1 MQENI
6 NKIYTDALNKTAS
19 YLRLIGGNEVAERIV
34 DSVITNH
41 LQVLARRATIATH
54 VHTERGKDVTKS

>member
-1 MQENI
+1 MDTLYLESL
-6 NKIYTDALNKTAS
+6 KKTLG

>member
-19 YLRLIGGNEVAERIV
+19 YLRLIGGNEAAISIVQKLIAKQLGVDRIAA
-34 DSVITNH
+34 SCEN
-41 LQVLARRATIATH
+41 
-54 VHTERGKDVTKS
+54 KSG